1 MQLFALR
8 RSKAETI
15 RVMVVDQWTGYDRNL
30 DNYDGLHPNA
40 SGEQKMADK
49 WFAALEDLFQGDT
62 LFGRG
67 AIHDMSGKTGQD
79 ILNDTEELI
88 DIVQRVAGLS
98 LANANQFVYA

>member
-1 MQLFALR
+1 
-8 RSKAETI
+8 
-15 RVMVVDQWTGYDRNL
+15 
-30 DNYDGLHPNA
+30 
-40 SGEQKMADK
+40 MADK

-62 LFGRG
+62 LFSRG